1 MFRGHED
8 DFGTWLGSLH
18 QTIFQLMVWFWYKK
32 ETRFIFSIISGFHEI
47 CDEKER
53 SGQRKWKRNGF
64 SSERNYKRTNGNI
77 YGVKLSTVLSLKK
90 SCLSVLFVF
99 YPKHF
104 LPSSEREKNTLKTEQ
119 LAGHS
124 LLANDYKV
132 SF

>member
-1 MFRGHED
+1 MRKKEAVNENENEMA
-8 DFGTWLGSLH
+8 
-18 QTIFQLMVWFWYKK
+18 FQLIA
-32 ETRFIFSIISGFHEI
+32 T
-47 CDEKER
+47 
-53 SGQRKWKRNGF
+53 
-64 SSERNYKRTNGNI
+64 TNGNI